1 MAETPEQPKGRK
13 IDSIAHLFLSGANS
27 PQDKVKRV
35 APSTNNPQE
44 QNADRHD
51 TGQPLDTHDRVSD
64 APEETRT
71 PSLCVFGDHLKGW
84 QDKLFR
90 LGRQTAWHDGPI
102 GLVCFDHEEVRLK
115 EFTRSDGNEAVDM
128 RQVIE
133 QAWASL
139 FGTHELP
146 DQGKDN
152 DGKHWA
158 DEFLSR
164 VQSTS
169 QRVDSL
175 WIHVDKARRVD
186 CADLLQHC
194 GQALIL
200 CGPGQDDIVNTY
212 KTMKWLQSSTEFDL
226 NIAIYICEVSDESE
240 ARELFDKIAKTS
252 EKFLATKPD
261 WTGYEQPFDS
271 VAEAEYLATDL
282 DDGLFES
289 LNEGLINELEV
300 ISDPALSP
308 QPAAHDFGPGHTGAT
323 TAKED
328 CLKEE
333 NNLPRIYQPIAVDGI
348 PNCDSDLADIL
359 SANLQNWLTELPGA
373 MVLPVPR
380 PDFLDPAVRFL
391 IDQSSRLH
399 ILLPSLTE
407 DERLL
412 PRALAIRKW
421 LTDHFSLIQSAF
433 PQITLDTTANLPII
447 LISASSGENNQKGYP
462 LFENEAS
469 SAKRLLLLKDQSGY
483 SILILDS
490 IDTL

>member
-35 APSTNNPQE
+35 APSTNNPRA
-44 QNADRHD
+44 QNRDGHD
-51 TGQPLDTHDRVSD
+51 AGQPLDTHDRVSD
-64 APEETRT
+64 APEEART
-71 PSLCVFGDHLKGW
+71 PAICVFGDHLKGW

-90 LGRQTAWHDGPI
+90 LGRQTAWHDGPV

-115 EFTRSDGNEAVDM
+115 EFTRSEGSEAVDM

-139 FGTHELP
+139 FGTDELP

-152 DGKHWA
+152 DGKHRA

-175 WIHVDKARRVD
+175 WVHVDKARRVD
-186 CADLLQHC
+186 CGDLMQYC

-200 CGPGQDDIVNTY
+200 CGPGQEDIVNTY

-226 NIAIYICEVSDESE
+226 NIAIFICDVSDESE

-252 EKFLATKPD
+252 EKFLAAKPD
-261 WTGYEQPFDS
+261 WIGHEQPFDS
-271 VAEAEYLATDL
+271 VAEAEYLVTDL

-289 LNEGLINELEV
+289 LSKGLKNEPV
-300 ISDPALSP
+300 IIPEAALSP
-308 QPAAHDFGPGHTGAT
+308 QPVACS
-323 TAKED
+323 TAPDLAQSTPVRDQSLPED
-328 CLKEE
+328 KTS
-333 NNLPRIYQPIAVDGI
+333 PRIYQPIAVDGI
-348 PNCDSDLADIL
+348 PECDSDLADIL
-359 SANLQNWLTELPGA
+359 SANLQTWLAEFPGA

-391 IDQSSRLH
+391 VDQSGRLH

-412 PRALAIRKW
+412 PRALAARKW
-421 LTDHFSLIQSAF
+421 LTDHFALIQSAF
-433 PQITLDTTANLPII
+433 PQIIVDATVNVPTI
-447 LISASSGENNQKGYP
+447 LISASSDGNNQKGYP
-462 LFENEAS
+462 LFESEAS
-469 SAKRLLLLKDQSGY
+469 SVKRLLFLKDQSGY
-483 SILILDS
+483 LILILDS